1 MRVFAVIDRAGER
14 SEHQF
19 RGEEREI
26 MEGLTTLVR
35 EQDPDFVT
43 GYNIDNF
50 DLPRMEERAEAISP
64 RPKYSRSPLFGW
76 GRVPMK
82 EGEGKR
88 IFPTRQQNRVWR
100 IPGRIPMDAWWQARQ
115 TLRPQR
121 ESLRYVSRAS
131 MA

>member
-1 MRVFAVIDRAGER
+1 
-14 SEHQF
+14 
-19 RGEEREI
+19 
-26 MEGLTTLVR
+26 MEGLTALVR

-50 DLPRMEERAEAISP
+50 DLPRMQERAEVISP

-88 IFPTRQQNRVWR
+88 IFPTRQRKQGLENPWKNPHGRMVAGSTDTEATKGVIEVR
-100 IPGRIPMDAWWQARQ
+100 IACGFYG
-115 TLRPQR
+115 LRTR
-121 ESLRYVSRAS
+121 T
-131 MA
+131 